1 MGTMKFKNYKID
13 LHSTMSDERL
23 SSLGIISLW
32 YEVARPLDFHVLVD
46 KFAQKKGRR
55 KNFFK

>member
-1 MGTMKFKNYKID
+1 
-13 LHSTMSDERL
+13 MSNKRL
-23 SSLGIISLW
+23 SALETIALG

-55 KNFFK
+55 KNFFKVKFMPLQIS